1 MFSVL
6 SGHLIIVPIMS
17 LKRFLCAKYGS
28 FLCVCVLALQR
39 LLRCEFAVKVQSASW
54 FQMHQLL
61 SANPSLHGVTA
72 TALVFWGYICVCVCV
87 CEHVTVGWRRAIVEA
102 TLASETERGG
112 RWQQLRLHQRQFISL
127 HVHIWTCLNSLHKH
141 EIETCLSF
149 VMCNLCFSHVSNV
162 RGFFLLRLL
171 AWEANR
177 EVTEKHAR
185 DRISI
190 RHFFFRDSLKA
201 GIHLLW
207 SSGS

>member
-72 TALVFWGYICVCVCV
+72 TALVFWGCICVCVCV
-87 CEHVTVGWRRAIVEA
+87 CVYVCVWACYCGMKASHCWGNFSLRNRKRRPMAA
-102 TLASETERGG
+102 A
-112 RWQQLRLHQRQFISL
+112 
-127 HVHIWTCLNSLHKH
+127 
-141 EIETCLSF
+141 
-149 VMCNLCFSHVSNV
+149 
-162 RGFFLLRLL
+162 
-171 AWEANR
+171 
-177 EVTEKHAR
+177 EVTSKTV
-185 DRISI
+185 
-190 RHFFFRDSLKA
+190 HFSTCT
-201 GIHLLW
+201 HLNMFKQFTQTRNRNM
-207 SSGS
+207 SFICHV